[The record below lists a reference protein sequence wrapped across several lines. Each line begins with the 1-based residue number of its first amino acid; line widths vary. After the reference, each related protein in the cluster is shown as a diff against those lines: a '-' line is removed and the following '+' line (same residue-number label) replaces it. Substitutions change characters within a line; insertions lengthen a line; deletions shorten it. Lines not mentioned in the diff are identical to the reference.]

1 MDRNLGSSG
10 VTTVPFLHATDSGV
24 MSRLLVPFLV
34 LFSASA
40 FEVLDVGAPR
50 TGTQSMYDAL
60 GILGL
65 NTLHSGYR
73 SDKRIP
79 WCEYL
84 FANGSLQDAMETLE
98 GYDAA
103 MDEPFQLVYEE
114 IMEAFPEAK
123 FVLTI
128 SDPERWFDSFVKLI
142 AGMVTS
148 LGPQIDHLGV
158 FYEERQDHEEIRYC
172 AAATYWGCEFANF
185 TEESKRQCLEAYQ
198 QHNARVQQVI
208 PAHRLLV
215 FNFTDGW
222 APLAHFL
229 GKPIPDEPFPHVDLA
244 GLIFEGRQPEPPQP
258 VSFIQESVQLREEL

>member
-1 MDRNLGSSG
+1 MTHPRSFDFLRDEASAPHELQTLSVFCGLKSKPMDRNLGSSG

-24 MSRLLVPFLV
+24 MSRLLLPFLV

-84 FANGSLQDAMETLE
+84 FANGSLQDAMETLQ

-114 IMEAFPEAK
+114 I
-123 FVLTI
+123 
-128 SDPERWFDSFVKLI
+128 
-142 AGMVTS
+142 
-148 LGPQIDHLGV
+148 H
-158 FYEERQDHEEIRYC
+158 
-172 AAATYWGCEFANF
+172 
-185 TEESKRQCLEAYQ
+185 
-198 QHNARVQQVI
+198 
-208 PAHRLLV
+208 
-215 FNFTDGW
+215 
-222 APLAHFL
+222 
-229 GKPIPDEPFPHVDLA
+229 
-244 GLIFEGRQPEPPQP
+244 
-258 VSFIQESVQLREEL
+258 